1 MQEELTLTGKV
12 VRGAGY
18 GQRIGFPTAN
28 LSRRGYSRLTRKPKS
43 GIYAG
48 TATILPLSPFSP
60 LSLSPISH
68 KAAIVIGPRD
78 DKGHPKIE
86 AYLLDFAGVLY
97 GKRLTLSLQHYL
109 RPFVSFRSEAALKGQ
124 IRKDLASVRRFS
136 V

>member
-28 LSRRGYSRLTRKPKS
+28 LSRRGYLRLTRKPKS
-43 GIYAG
+43 GVYAG

-60 LSLSPISH
+60 ISY

-97 GKRLTLSLQHYL
+97 GKRLTLTLRHYL

-124 IRKDLASVRRFS
+124 IREDLASVRRFS

>member
-48 TATILPLSPFSP
+48 TATILPLSPLSPFSP
-60 LSLSPISH
+60 LSY

-97 GKRLTLSLQHYL
+97 GKRLTLTLRHYL